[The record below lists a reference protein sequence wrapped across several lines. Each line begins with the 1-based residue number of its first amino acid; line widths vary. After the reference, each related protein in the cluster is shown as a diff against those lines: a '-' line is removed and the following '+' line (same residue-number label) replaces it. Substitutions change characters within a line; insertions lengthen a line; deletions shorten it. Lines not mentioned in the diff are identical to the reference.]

1 MSPAAHLS
9 LRLVLLGLATVLV
22 QTAGFSQI
30 SFLGA
35 TPDIA
40 PLVLAS
46 AALLAGP
53 VPGAVFGFG
62 VGLLVDLALLQTLGV
77 SSLVYVIVGWFAG
90 RVRETIRDS
99 QVTLLP
105 LAVGALATLMALV
118 LFSLLQFLLGV
129 EAPVSLELLRQII
142 STVLITTLLALP
154 VHALVRRLLAPAL
167 PEGGRRRRRRP
178 PRTGLSPL
186 ISP

>member
-1 MSPAAHLS
+1 
-9 LRLVLLGLATVLV
+9 
-22 QTAGFSQI
+22 
-30 SFLGA
+30 
-35 TPDIA
+35 
-40 PLVLAS
+40 
-46 AALLAGP
+46 
-53 VPGAVFGFG
+53 
-62 VGLLVDLALLQTLGV
+62 
-77 SSLVYVIVGWFAG
+77 VIVGWFAG
-90 RVRETIRDS
+90 RVRETIRDF
-99 QVTLLP
+99 QATLLP

-154 VHALVRRLLAPAL
+154 VHAVVRRLLAPAL